1 MNHHQFTVS
10 VTSTL
15 NPAIQ
20 YFHKM
25 MMNHQTLV
33 VVNYGWGFLDACVN
47 FPRQETEQGTTPKLC
62 QTCMLHTSN
71 SCQFTFIQHKPVQ
84 EITQVLSGF
93 KTTARSDNFRCW
105 CCWRKISCAAL
116 AVQYLSISTHI
127 SSFLSL
133 QKQTKK
139 QTSMLKMSGKNC
151 IHAKTS
157 LKKCPRMLSAIF
169 FLPSPKTIS
178 SPLTMLQY

>member
-20 YFHKM
+20 YFHK
-25 MMNHQTLV
+25 T
-33 VVNYGWGFLDACVN
+33 YDDDESSN
-47 FPRQETEQGTTPKLC
+47 FGCSELCWRFFGCLCKLSTPRTEQGTTPKLC

-71 SCQFTFIQHKPVQ
+71 SCQFTLIQHKPVL
-84 EITQVLSGF
+84 EITQVLPGF

-105 CCWRKISCAAL
+105 CCWRKIFCAAL

-127 SSFLSL
+127 SSFLSYNHCKNK
-133 QKQTKK
+133 QK
-139 QTSMLKMSGKNC
+139 N
-151 IHAKTS
+151 
-157 LKKCPRMLSAIF
+157 R
-169 FLPSPKTIS
+169 LPC
-178 SPLTMLQY
+178 